1 MQASLHFL
9 SAYSYFGFAED
20 TLARQNASKL
30 VFALAYSYFGFAED
44 TFARQNA
51 SKLAFALAY
60 SYLCGKWNKMK
71 AAIIGYGKMGREIER
86 ILTERGH
93 EAALVIDTD
102 NAGELDAEHLAGID
116 VALEFT
122 TPATAYANIRTCI
135 ENGTAV
141 VSGTTGWTDRLA
153 ELQELCRERGGALF
167 YASNYCLGVNLMFRL
182 NRQLAA
188 MIGRVGGYGVRIE
201 EVHHTQKLDAPSGT
215 AITLA
220 EGILDNL
227 ADKQGWVNYAPGIAH
242 ATNRVERSEDT
253 PADRIEIRSVRE
265 GAVPGIHTVTY
276 ESEDD
281 MLELKHTIKNR
292 RTLAMGA
299 VVAAEFLCGKQ
310 GVFGMDDL
318 LRN

>member
-1 MQASLHFL
+1 
-9 SAYSYFGFAED
+9 
-20 TLARQNASKL
+20 
-30 VFALAYSYFGFAED
+30 
-44 TFARQNA
+44 
-51 SKLAFALAY
+51 
-60 SYLCGKWNKMK
+60 MK

-122 TPATAYANIRTCI
+122 MPSTAYANIRTCI

-182 NRQLAA
+182 NRYLAE
-188 MIGRVGGYGVRIE
+188 MIGRVGGYGVRIA
-201 EVHHTQKLDAPSGT
+201 EVHHTQKKDAPSGT

-220 EGILDNL
+220 EGVIAGLP
-227 ADKQGWVNYAPGIAH
+227 AKTEWVNYAPGIEH
-242 ATNRVERSEDT
+242 AANRIGSPAEAT
-253 PADRIEIRSVRE
+253 PRQVVIDSVRE
-265 GAVPGIHTVTY
+265 GMVPGIHTVTY

-281 MLELKHTIKNR
+281 ILELKHTIKNR

-299 VVAAEFLCGKQ
+299 VIAAEFLCGKQ
-310 GVFGMDDL
+310 GVYSMDDL
-318 LRN
+318 LK

>member
-1 MQASLHFL
+1 MKSNG
-9 SAYSYFGFAED
+9 YSPKGA
-20 TLARQNASKL
+20 
-30 VFALAYSYFGFAED
+30 
-44 TFARQNA
+44 
-51 SKLAFALAY
+51 
-60 SYLCGKWNKMK
+60 
-71 AAIIGYGKMGREIER
+71 
-86 ILTERGH
+86 
-93 EAALVIDTD
+93 
-102 NAGELDAEHLAGID
+102 
-116 VALEFT
+116 T
-122 TPATAYANIRTCI
+122 TPATAYANIRTCL
-135 ENGTAV
+135 ENGAAV

-188 MIGRVGGYGVRIE
+188 MIGRVGGYDVRIE

-220 EGILDNL
+220 EGILDHL

-242 ATNRVERSEDT
+242 ATNRVVRSEDT
-253 PADRIEIRSVRE
+253 PADRIDLRSVRE

-276 ESEDD
+276 ESADD

-318 LRN
+318 LK

>member
-1 MQASLHFL
+1 
-9 SAYSYFGFAED
+9 
-20 TLARQNASKL
+20 
-30 VFALAYSYFGFAED
+30 
-44 TFARQNA
+44 
-51 SKLAFALAY
+51 
-60 SYLCGKWNKMK
+60 MK

-93 EAALVIDTD
+93 EVALVIDTD

-122 TPATAYANIRTCI
+122 TPATAYANIRTCL
-135 ENGTAV
+135 ENGAAV

-182 NRQLAA
+182 NRYLAE
-188 MIGRVGGYGVRIE
+188 MIGRVGGYGVRIA
-201 EVHHTQKLDAPSGT
+201 EVHHTQKKDAPSGT

-220 EGILDNL
+220 EGVIAGLP
-227 ADKQGWVNYAPGIAH
+227 AKTEWVNYAPGIEH
-242 ATNRVERSEDT
+242 AANRIGSPAEAT
-253 PADRIEIRSVRE
+253 PRQVVIDSVRE
-265 GAVPGIHTVTY
+265 GMVPGIHTVTY

-281 MLELKHTIKNR
+281 ILELKHTIKNR

-299 VVAAEFLCGKQ
+299 VIAAEFLCGKQ
-310 GVFGMDDL
+310 GVYSMDDL
-318 LRN
+318 LK

>member
-1 MQASLHFL
+1 
-9 SAYSYFGFAED
+9 
-20 TLARQNASKL
+20 
-30 VFALAYSYFGFAED
+30 
-44 TFARQNA
+44 
-51 SKLAFALAY
+51 
-60 SYLCGKWNKMK
+60 MK

-93 EAALVIDTD
+93 EVVLIIDQE
-102 NAGELDAEHLAGID
+102 NANQLDASHLAGVD

-122 TPATAYANIRTCI
+122 TPATAYHNIRTCL
-135 ENGTAV
+135 ECSTAV

-188 MIGRVGGYGVRIE
+188 LMGRVGSGYEVRIE
-201 EVHHTQKLDAPSGT
+201 EVHHTQKKDAPSGT

-220 EGILDNL
+220 EGILENIPS
-227 ADKQGWVNYAPGIAH
+227 KKGWVNFAPGIEH

-253 PADRIEIRSVRE
+253 PADRIEIHSVRE
-265 GAVPGIHTVTY
+265 GMVPGIHTVTY

-281 MLELKHTIKNR
+281 ILELRHEIKNR
-292 RTLAMGA
+292 RTLAQGA
-299 VVAAEFLCGKQ
+299 VVAAEFLCGKH
-310 GVFGMDDL
+310 GVYGMDDL
-318 LRN
+318 LK